1 MADEKSRNQNGESAI
16 NLTPDQLKS
25 ILVEAVTAAKG
36 PSAKEAETQRAM
48 AEARARTAQAAA
60 DRKAK
65 EQSRCIHRRTYRGER
80 YWKIAWMRNS
90 DGVWRGVCQICST
103 TISPENLPQQDYA
116 RLVQESLD
124 AQTAGSAA
132 LNQDAIENRR
142 KASAV

>member
-1 MADEKSRNQNGESAI
+1 MADEKSRNQNGESPI

-36 PSAKEAETQRAM
+36 PSAKEVETQRAM

-60 DRKAK
+60 ERKAK
-65 EQSRCIHRRTYRGER
+65 EQSRCTHRRTYRGER

-103 TISPENLPQQDYA
+103 AISPENLPQQEYA
-116 RLVQESLD
+116 RFVQESLD
-124 AQTAGSAA
+124 AQTAGAAA